1 MDTALAE
8 HQPLS
13 VVCLRLEHFQDCRD
27 FLGPERSEQLVRG
40 VARRIERR
48 LAADDRAFRV
58 RPDAFVLVLAGRT
71 LAEARELA
79 AEVAHDVSANLIAGR
94 RQTLAAGASSFPTIR
109 RLPDLLA
116 AARDEALVAR
126 REPGRPSRRRS
137 RWRPR
142 SDAAA
147 RAGAASCYLPPASLV
162 FACGDRHRQRAGP
175 RGGRRARAACGC
187 RGVRPAG
194 SSSAATR

>member
-1 MDTALAE
+1 M
-8 HQPLS
+8 
-13 VVCLRLEHFQDCRD
+13 
-27 FLGPERSEQLVRG
+27 RG

-58 RPDAFVLVLAGRT
+58 RADAFVLVLAGRS

-116 AARDEALVAR
+116 AARDEASAPGES
-126 REPGRPSRRRS
+126 REAVPATPTL
-137 RWRPR
+137 
-142 SDAAA
+142 AAA
-147 RAGAASCYLPPASLV
+147 
-162 FACGDRHRQRAGP
+162 Q
-175 RGGRRARAACGC
+175 
-187 RGVRPAG
+187 
-194 SSSAATR
+194 